1 MAGRSGRLGRLHAPE
16 TGAALI
22 PDESRI
28 PAVVA
33 AADSV
38 LLAPNPIGAQ
48 LVSRLQRK
56 LGISAAEAFKRV
68 RAYTQFL
75 ALKAA
80 SLDIDATK
88 LSPPELVDSV
98 WHEHVLD
105 TKHYAPACLSAFGHP
120 IHHDPNGDADVGQR
134 ARRRAATLVVLKKV
148 YGDDYDKGIWAFPAE
163 APPKRKRAVVKRE
176 GTPASRTRRR
186 TTTPSDGSINIRI
199 RDQTGEETFFKV
211 KLTTKLDKVFN
222 AYSTRKGVRATDLR
236 FLYDGQRVRG
246 DETPGKCGTPPVCM
260 EDGDQLDCMREQG
273 GC

>member
-16 TGAALI
+16 TGAALV

-120 IHHDPNGDADVGQR
+120 IHHDPNGDADVGLR
-134 ARRRAATLVVLKKV
+134 ARRREATLVALEKV
-148 YGDDYDKGIWAFPAE
+148 YGDAYDEEIWAFPAE
-163 APPKRKRAVVKRE
+163 ERPKRKRAVVKRE
-176 GTPASRTRRR
+176 DTPASRTRRR
-186 TTTPSDGSINIRI
+186 TTTPSSLNIRI
-199 RDQTGEETFFKV
+199 HDITGEETFFKV
-211 KLTTKLDKVFN
+211 KTTTKLDKIFN
-222 AYSTRKGVRATDLR
+222 AYATRKGVAATDLR
-236 FLYDGQRVRG
+236 FLFSGVRVRG
-246 DETPGKCGTPPVCM
+246 DQTPAGIDM
-260 EDGDQLDCMREQG
+260 EEGDMLDCMAEQG

>member
-1 MAGRSGRLGRLHAPE
+1 MAARSGRLGRLHAPE

-105 TKHYAPACLSAFGHP
+105 TKRYAPACLSAFGHP
-120 IHHDPNGDADVGQR
+120 IHHDPNGDADVPAR

-246 DETPGKCGTPPVCM
+246 DETPGKCGTPPVCRKP
-260 EDGDQLDCMREQG
+260 GSFSCFLFFFFV
-273 GC
+273 

>member
-1 MAGRSGRLGRLHAPE
+1 MAGRSGRLQLQ
-16 TGAALI
+16 TALI

-28 PAVVA
+28 QPVIA
-33 AADSV
+33 AANDM
-38 LLAPNPIGAQ
+38 LLAPNSAGAE

-56 LGISAAEAFKRV
+56 LGISAPEARERV
-68 RAYTQFL
+68 MAYKQFL
-75 ALKAA
+75 SLKAA
-80 SLDIDATK
+80 TLDIDATK
-88 LSPPELVDSV
+88 LSPPPLIDRV

-105 TKHYAPACLSAFGHP
+105 TKRYAPACLAAFGHP
-120 IHHDPNGDADVGQR
+120 IHHDPNGDADVESR
-134 ARRRAATLVVLKKV
+134 ARRRAATLVALKKV
-148 YGDDYDKGIWAFPAE
+148 YPDNYDEEIWAFPAE

-260 EDGDQLDCMREQG
+260 ADGDQLDCMREQG